1 MEQLFSEHNQK
12 KGGYMKLG
20 NRGEAV
26 SLVIWLTLIFAAIGH
41 SQYVQGKWG
50 KDGTDRV

>member
-1 MEQLFSEHNQK
+1 
-12 KGGYMKLG
+12 MKLG

-50 KDGTDRV
+50 KDGTDRVEDKTYWYESESWRP